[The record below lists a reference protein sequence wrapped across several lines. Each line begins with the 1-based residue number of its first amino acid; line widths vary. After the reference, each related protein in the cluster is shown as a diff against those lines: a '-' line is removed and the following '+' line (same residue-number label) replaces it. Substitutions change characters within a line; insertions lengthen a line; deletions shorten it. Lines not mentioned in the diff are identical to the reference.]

1 MRTPSCIVLYALL
14 LFTSVSF
21 GQKKKLT
28 AVKTADRMVIDG
40 KLSETIWDSAPVA
53 TDFIMFA
60 PDNGKP
66 ISDKTKTEVQVAYT
80 NDAIY
85 IGAKMYDYEPTKILT
100 EITPR
105 DNFGTAD
112 NFGVFLN
119 GFNDGQQDFR
129 FFVSAAGVQA
139 DCIFTNQNGEDFSWD
154 AIWESH
160 IAHTDFGWV
169 VEIKIPY
176 AALRFSKA
184 SKQEWGVNFYR
195 EIRRDRQLFTWNFI
209 DSKINN
215 ETGQSGI
222 LEGIENIETP
232 TRLFFIPYSS
242 FYLNSSHVQK
252 TFGELKGGLDI
263 KYGISDAFTLDAIL
277 VPDFGQTKF
286 DNVELNLSPFEQ
298 KFTENRPFF
307 TEGTDLFSKGD
318 LVYSRRIGETPDLS
332 LADNETAKL
341 PSTIQL
347 INAVKI
353 SGRSKD
359 GLGIGFLN
367 AVTENTS
374 VQVTNTDTGVQRKAE
389 IQPATNYNV
398 VVLDQRFRKN
408 SSVTFINTNVTRNGQ
423 AKDAN
428 VSAFLFDLNTT
439 QNTFAAKGDIKYSY
453 LNYADLGA
461 DKKGINTSIYLGET
475 SGKFRYGIGGKY
487 VSKDFDNNDLGINFQ
502 SHFHGFMTEWSYRI
516 LNPTKKYNTFNLQL
530 YSETSFENRTGKVQ
544 DNSLNLSID
553 TANKKNDYYGY
564 GLEVRP
570 TVTYDFYE
578 ARTADDSKY
587 LKIPQILGSWFYFS
601 SNYNRPFSIDVNP
614 YFAIC
619 NQKGR
624 GRLGMMIEP
633 KYRFSDHLS
642 LAYSIRF
649 NKMLNNIGYS
659 GLFDQ
664 DNDPLTESEIIM
676 AKRNITSFTNTL
688 SGKYAL
694 NEKMSVNLNIRHYWS
709 YAINSAFYAL
719 ENSGDISPETNYV
732 ANNDSN
738 FNTWNMDLSYSWW
751 FAPGSQLSAL
761 YRNSSSFYENE
772 FRTDFGSN
780 FNKAIDNNFLNHVFS
795 ISVRYF
801 IDYNSLKN

>member
-1 MRTPSCIVLYALL
+1 MRSPSYIILYAFA
-14 LFTSVSF
+14 LFTFPSF
-21 GQKKKLT
+21 AQKKRLT
-28 AVKTADRMVIDG
+28 AVKTADHMVIDG
-40 KLSETIWDSAPVA
+40 KLNESSWTSAPVA

-66 ISDKTKTEVQVAYT
+66 ISNKTKTEVQVVYT
-80 NDAIY
+80 NEAIY
-85 IGAKMYDYEPTKILT
+85 IGAKLFDHEPAKMLT

-105 DNFGTAD
+105 DNFGSSE

-129 FFVSAAGVQA
+129 FYVSAAGVQA

-154 AIWESH
+154 AIWESQRTL
-160 IAHTDFGWV
+160 TDFGWV
-169 VEIKIPY
+169 VEMKIPY

-184 SKQEWGVNFYR
+184 NKQEWGINFYR
-195 EIRRDRQLFTWNFI
+195 EIRRDRQLFTWNYI
-209 DSKINN
+209 DTKINN
-215 ETGQSGI
+215 ESAQSGI
-222 LEGIENIETP
+222 LDGIENIEPP

-242 FYLNSSHVQK
+242 FYLNSSHAQK
-252 TFGELKGGLDI
+252 TFGELKGGLDV

-307 TEGTDLFSKGD
+307 TEGTDLFNKGD
-318 LVYSRRIGETPDLS
+318 LVYSRRIGQTPDFS
-332 LADNETAKL
+332 IASNETAKL
-341 PSTIQL
+341 PNTIKL

-389 IQPATNYNV
+389 LQPATNYNV

-428 VSAFLFDLNTT
+428 VSAVLWDLNTPK
-439 QNTFAAKGDIKYSY
+439 NTFVARGDLKYSY
-453 LNYADLGA
+453 LNYHEFGA
-461 DKKGINTSIYLGET
+461 DKKGVNTSIYLGET

-502 SHFHGFMTEWSYRI
+502 THYHGILTDFSYRI
-516 LNPTKKYNTFNLQL
+516 LNPTEKLNMFNLQVV
-530 YSETSFENRTGKVQ
+530 SQTDFENRTGKLQ
-544 DNSLNLSID
+544 SNIINLSVD
-553 TANKKNDYYGY
+553 SADKKNDYYGY
-564 GLEVRP
+564 GIDVRP
-570 TVTYDFYE
+570 TISYDFYE
-578 ARTADDSKY
+578 ARTADDSRY

-614 YFAIC
+614 SFAIC

-624 GRLGMMIEP
+624 GRIGFMVEP
-633 KYRFSDHLS
+633 KYRFSDHFSLS
-642 LAYSIRF
+642 YSFRF
-649 NKMLNNIGYS
+649 NKMLNNIGYA
-659 GLFDQ
+659 GLFDK
-664 DNDPLTESEIIM
+664 DNNPATEAEIIM

-688 SGKYAL
+688 TSKFAI
-694 NEKMSVNLNIRHYWS
+694 NEKMSINLNIRHYWS
-709 YAINSAFYAL
+709 YAKNSAFFDL
-719 ENSGDISPETNYV
+719 QPNGDISPDTSFNENH
-732 ANNDSN
+732 DSN

-751 FAPGSQLSAL
+751 FAPGSQISAM

>member
-1 MRTPSCIVLYALL
+1 M
-14 LFTSVSF
+14 
-21 GQKKKLT
+21 Q
-28 AVKTADRMVIDG
+28 IDG
-40 KLSETIWDSAPVA
+40 KLSESIWDSAPVA
-53 TDFIMFA
+53 TDFTMFA

-66 ISDKTKTEVQVAYT
+66 ISDKTKTEVQVVYT

-85 IGAKMYDYEPTKILT
+85 IGAKLFDNEPSKMLT

-105 DNFGTAD
+105 DNFGSSE
-112 NFGVFLN
+112 NFGIFLN

-129 FFVSAAGVQA
+129 FYVSAAGVQA

-160 IAHTDFGWV
+160 IALTDFGWV
-169 VEIKIPY
+169 VEMKIPY

-184 SKQEWGVNFYR
+184 IKQEWGVNFYR

-209 DSKINN
+209 DTKINN
-215 ETGQSGI
+215 ESAQSGI
-222 LEGIENIETP
+222 LDGIENIETP

-242 FYLNSSHVQK
+242 FYLNSSHTQK
-252 TFGELKGGLDI
+252 TYGELKGGLDI

-298 KFTENRPFF
+298 RFTENRPFF

-318 LVYSRRIGETPDLS
+318 LVYSRRIGETPDIS

-341 PSTIQL
+341 PNTIQL

-359 GLGIGFLN
+359 GLGVGFLN

-374 VQVTNTDTGVQRKAE
+374 VQVTNTNTGVERKAE
-389 IQPATNYNV
+389 LQPATNYNV

-439 QNTFAAKGDIKYSY
+439 KNTFTAKGDVKYSH
-453 LNYADLGA
+453 LNYSDLGA
-461 DKKGINTSIYLGET
+461 DKKGVNTSIYLAET
-475 SGKFRYGIGGKY
+475 SGNFRYGMGGKY

-502 SHFHGFMTEWSYRI
+502 THYHGFMSELSYRI
-516 LNPTKKYNTFNLQL
+516 LNPTKNHNTFSVQFF
-530 YSETSFENRTGKVQ
+530 SATSFENRTGKVQ
-544 DNSLNLSID
+544 DNSINLNVES
-553 TANKKNDYYGY
+553 ANKKNDFYGY
-564 GLEVRP
+564 GIDLRP

-578 ARTADDSKY
+578 ARTPDDSKF
-587 LKIPQILGSWFYFS
+587 LKIPQLFESWFYFS
-601 SNYNRPFSIDVNP
+601 SNYNRPFSLDLNP
-614 YFAIC
+614 SFAIF

-624 GRLGMMIEP
+624 GRIGFMVEP
-633 KYRFSDHLS
+633 KYRFNDHLTLS
-642 LAYSIRF
+642 YSFRF
-649 NKMLNNIGYS
+649 NKMFNNIGYS
-659 GLFDQ
+659 GQ
-664 DNDPLTESEIIM
+664 DESTNPLTDSGVIV
-676 AKRNITSFTNTL
+676 ARRDITTYTN
-688 SGKYAL
+688 SVFGKYAI
-694 NEKMSVNLNIRHYWS
+694 NEKMSLNLTVRHYLS
-709 YAINSAFYAL
+709 YARNNAFFTL
-719 ENSGDISPETNYV
+719 LNSGEISPEDIYT
-732 ANNDSN
+732 APDSN

-751 FAPGSQLSAL
+751 FAPGSQISAL
-761 YRNSSSFYENE
+761 YRNNSIDDNITNTNFS
-772 FRTDFGSN
+772 SN
-780 FNKAIDNNFLNHVFS
+780 FNKAIDNRFLNHVFS
-795 ISVRYF
+795 VSVRYF

>member
-14 LFTSVSF
+14 LVTSVSF
-21 GQKKKLT
+21 GQKKILT
-28 AVKTADRMVIDG
+28 AVKTSDRMVIDG
-40 KLSETIWDSAPVA
+40 QLSEAIWSTASKA

-66 ISDKTKTEVQVAYT
+66 ISEQTKTEVQIAYT

-85 IGAKMYDYEPTKILT
+85 IGAKLFDNEPSKMLT

-105 DNFGTAD
+105 DNFGSSE
-112 NFGVFLN
+112 NFGIFLN

-129 FFVSAAGVQA
+129 FYVSSAGVQA

-160 IAHTDFGWV
+160 IALTDFGWL
-169 VEIKIPY
+169 VEMKIPY

-184 SKQEWGVNFYR
+184 SKQVWGVNFYR
-195 EIRRDRQLFTWNFI
+195 EIRRNRQLFTWNFI
-209 DSKINN
+209 DTKINN
-215 ETGQSGI
+215 ESAQSGI
-222 LEGIENIETP
+222 LEGIENIEPP

-252 TFGELKGGLDI
+252 TYGELKGGLDI

-298 KFTENRPFF
+298 RFTENRPFF

-318 LVYSRRIGETPDLS
+318 LVYSRRIGETPDLTI
-332 LADNETAKL
+332 ADNESAKL
-341 PSTIQL
+341 PSNIKL

-359 GLGIGFLN
+359 GLGVGFLN

-374 VQVTNTDTGVQRKAE
+374 VPVTNTDTGITRTAVL
-389 IQPATNYNV
+389 QPATNYNV
-398 VVLDQRFRKN
+398 VVLDQRFQKN

-428 VSAFLFDLNTT
+428 VSAVLFDLNTPN
-439 QNTFAAKGDIKYSY
+439 NTFAAKGDVKYSY
-453 LNYADLGA
+453 LNYPTFGA
-461 DKKGINTSIYLGET
+461 DKTGLNTSIYLAET

-502 SHFHGFMTEWSYRI
+502 THYHGFMTEWSYRI
-516 LNPTKKYNTFNLQL
+516 LNPTANYNTFNVQF
-530 YSETSFENRTGKVQ
+530 YSETSFENKSGKVQ
-544 DNSLNLSID
+544 DNAISLNVESVD
-553 TANKKNDYYGY
+553 KKNDFYGY
-564 GLEVRP
+564 GIDLRP

-578 ARTADDSKY
+578 ARTADDSKF
-587 LKIPQILGSWFYFS
+587 LKIPQIIGSWFYFS
-601 SNYNRPFSIDVNP
+601 SNYNRPFSLDVNP
-614 YFAIC
+614 SFALC

-624 GRLGMMIEP
+624 GRIGFMAEP

-642 LAYSIRF
+642 LTYTFRF
-649 NKMLNNIGYS
+649 NKSFNNIGFS
-659 GLFDQ
+659 GNFDA
-664 DNDPLTESEIIM
+664 DNDPLTDPEIIM
-676 AKRNITSFTNTL
+676 AKRNITTFTNAI

-694 NEKMSVNLNIRHYWS
+694 NEKMSLNLSVRHYWS
-709 YAINSAFYAL
+709 YAKNSAFYAL
-719 ENSGDISPETNYV
+719 QDSGDITPENNYT

-751 FAPGSQLSAL
+751 FAPGSQISAL

-780 FNKAIDNNFLNHVFS
+780 FNKAIDNNYLNHVFS
-795 ISVRYF
+795 LSVRYF

>member
-1 MRTPSCIVLYALL
+1 M
-14 LFTSVSF
+14 
-21 GQKKKLT
+21 Q
-28 AVKTADRMVIDG
+28 IDG
-40 KLSETIWDSAPVA
+40 KLSESIWDSAPVA
-53 TDFIMFA
+53 TDFTMFA

-66 ISDKTKTEVQVAYT
+66 ISDKTKTEVKVVYT

-85 IGAKMYDYEPTKILT
+85 IGAKLFDNEPSKMLT

-105 DNFGTAD
+105 DNFGSSE
-112 NFGVFLN
+112 NFGIFLN

-129 FFVSAAGVQA
+129 FYVSAAGVQA

-160 IAHTDFGWV
+160 IALTDFGWV
-169 VEIKIPY
+169 VEMKIPY

-184 SKQEWGVNFYR
+184 IKQEWGVNFYR

-209 DSKINN
+209 DTKIDN
-215 ETGQSGI
+215 ESAQSGI
-222 LEGIENIETP
+222 LDGIENIEPP

-242 FYLNSSHVQK
+242 FYLNSSHTQK
-252 TFGELKGGLDI
+252 TYGELKGGLDI

-298 KFTENRPFF
+298 RFTENRPFF
-307 TEGTDLFSKGD
+307 TEGTDLFNKGD
-318 LVYSRRIGETPDLS
+318 LVYSRRIGETPDIS

-341 PSTIQL
+341 PNTIQL

-359 GLGIGFLN
+359 GLGVGFLN

-374 VQVTNTDTGVQRKAE
+374 VQVTNTNTGVERKAE
-389 IQPATNYNV
+389 LQPATNYNV

-439 QNTFAAKGDIKYSY
+439 KNTFTAKGDVKYSH
-453 LNYADLGA
+453 LNYSDLGA
-461 DKKGINTSIYLGET
+461 DKKGVNTSIYLAET
-475 SGKFRYGIGGKY
+475 SGNFRYGMGGKY

-502 SHFHGFMTEWSYRI
+502 THYHGFMSELSYRI
-516 LNPTKKYNTFNLQL
+516 LNPTANYNTFNVQF

-544 DNSLNLSID
+544 DNSINFNVESAD
-553 TANKKNDYYGY
+553 KKNDFYGY
-564 GLEVRP
+564 GIDLRP

-578 ARTADDSKY
+578 ARTPDDSKF
-587 LKIPQILGSWFYFS
+587 LKIPQLLGSWFYFS
-601 SNYNRPFSIDVNP
+601 SNYNRPFSLDLNP
-614 YFAIC
+614 SFAIC

-624 GRLGMMIEP
+624 GRIGFMVEP
-633 KYRFSDHLS
+633 KYRFNDHFS
-642 LAYSIRF
+642 LAYSFRF
-649 NKMLNNIGYS
+649 NKSFNNIGFS
-659 GLFDQ
+659 DNFDA
-664 DNDPLTESEIIM
+664 DNDPLTEDEVIM

-709 YAINSAFYAL
+709 YAKNSAFYAL
-719 ENSGDISPETNYV
+719 QDSGDISPENNYI

-751 FAPGSQLSAL
+751 FAPGSQISAL

-772 FRTDFGSN
+772 FRSDFSSN
-780 FNKAIDNNFLNHVFS
+780 FNKAIDNNFLNHIFS
-795 ISVRYF
+795 VSVRYF

>member
-1 MRTPSCIVLYALL
+1 MRTPSCIILFALL
-14 LFTSVSF
+14 FISTPSF
-21 GQKKKLT
+21 SQKKHLT
-28 AVKTADRMVIDG
+28 AVKTSDHMEVDG
-40 KLSETIWDSAPVA
+40 KLTESIWSAAPVA
-53 TDFIMFA
+53 TDFTMFA

-66 ISDKTKTEVQVAYT
+66 IPQKTKTEVQVAYT
-80 NDAIY
+80 NDAVY
-85 IGAKMYDYEPTKILT
+85 IAAKLFDNEPNKILK

-105 DNFGTAD
+105 DNFGSSE
-112 NFGVFLN
+112 NFGIFLN

-129 FFVSAAGVQA
+129 FYVSAAGVQA

-160 IAHTDFGWV
+160 IAMTDYGWV
-169 VEIKIPY
+169 VEMKIPY

-184 SKQEWGVNFYR
+184 IKQEWGVNFYR

-209 DSKINN
+209 DTKINN
-215 ETGQSGI
+215 ESAQSGI
-222 LEGIENIETP
+222 LDGIENIETP

-242 FYLNSSHVQK
+242 FYLNSSHTQK
-252 TFGELKGGLDI
+252 TYGELKGGLDV

-332 LADNETAKL
+332 LAANETAKL

-359 GLGIGFLN
+359 GLGVGFLN

-374 VQVTNTDTGVQRKAE
+374 VQVTNTDTGVERKAE
-389 IQPATNYNV
+389 LQPATNYNV

-408 SSVTFINTNVTRNGQ
+408 SSVTFINTNVTRNGS

-428 VSAFLFDLNTT
+428 VSAVLFDLNT
-439 QNTFAAKGDIKYSY
+439 QKNTFAAKGDVKYSY
-453 LNYADLGA
+453 LNYPTFGA
-461 DKKGINTSIYLGET
+461 DKNGINTSLYLAET

-502 SHFHGFMTEWSYRI
+502 THYHGFMTEWSYRI
-516 LNPTKKYNTFNLQL
+516 LNPTANYNTFNVQFS
-530 YSETSFENRTGKVQ
+530 SETSFENKTGKVQ
-544 DNSLNLSID
+544 DNSINLSVD
-553 TANKKNDYYGY
+553 SADKKNDFYGY
-564 GLEVRP
+564 GIDLRP

-578 ARTADDSKY
+578 ARTPDDSKF
-587 LKIPQILGSWFYFS
+587 LKIPQLFGSWFYFS

-624 GRLGMMIEP
+624 GRVGMMIEP
-633 KYRFSDHLS
+633 KYRFSDHFS
-642 LAYSIRF
+642 LAYSFRF
-649 NKMLNNIGYS
+649 NKSFNNIGFS
-659 GLFDQ
+659 DNFDA
-664 DNDPLTESEIIM
+664 DNDPLTEDEVIM
-676 AKRNITSFTNTL
+676 AKRNITSFTNTIT
-688 SGKYAL
+688 SKYAL
-694 NEKMSVNLNIRHYWS
+694 NEKMSLNLNIRHYWS
-709 YAINSAFYAL
+709 YAKNAAFYDL
-719 ENSGDISPETNYV
+719 QPNGDISLDTAYAENHDTNL
-732 ANNDSN
+732 
-738 FNTWNMDLSYSWW
+738 NTWNMDLSYSWW
-751 FAPGSQLSAL
+751 FAPGSQISAL

-772 FRTDFGSN
+772 FRSDFSSN
-780 FNKAIDNNFLNHVFS
+780 FNKSIDNNFLNHVFS

>member
-1 MRTPSCIVLYALL
+1 MRTHSYIILYAFV
-14 LFTSVSF
+14 LFTATSF
-21 GQKKKLT
+21 SQKKRLT
-28 AVKTADRMVIDG
+28 AVKTGDRMQIDG
-40 KLSETIWDSAPVA
+40 KLSESIWDSAPVA
-53 TDFIMFA
+53 TDFTMFA

-66 ISDKTKTEVQVAYT
+66 ISDKTKTEVQVVYT

-85 IGAKMYDYEPTKILT
+85 IGAKLFDNEPSKMLT

-105 DNFGTAD
+105 DNFGSSE
-112 NFGVFLN
+112 NFGIFLN

-129 FFVSAAGVQA
+129 FYVSAAGVQA

-160 IAHTDFGWV
+160 IALTDFGWV
-169 VEIKIPY
+169 VEMKIPY

-184 SKQEWGVNFYR
+184 IKQEWGVNFYR

-209 DSKINN
+209 DTKIDN
-215 ETGQSGI
+215 ESAQSGI
-222 LEGIENIETP
+222 LDGIENIEPP

-242 FYLNSSHVQK
+242 FYLNSSHTQK
-252 TFGELKGGLDI
+252 TYGELKGGLDI

-298 KFTENRPFF
+298 RFTENRPFF
-307 TEGTDLFSKGD
+307 TEGTDLFNKGD
-318 LVYSRRIGETPDLS
+318 LVYSRRIGETPDLAI
-332 LADNETAKL
+332 ADNESAKL
-341 PSTIQL
+341 PSNIKL

-359 GLGIGFLN
+359 GLGVGFLN

-374 VQVTNTDTGVQRKAE
+374 VQVTNTDTGVERKAE
-389 IQPATNYNV
+389 LQPATNYNV

-439 QNTFAAKGDIKYSY
+439 KNTFTAKGDVKYSH
-453 LNYADLGA
+453 LNYSDLGA
-461 DKKGINTSIYLGET
+461 DKKGVNTSIYLAET
-475 SGKFRYGIGGKY
+475 SGNFRYGMGGKY

-502 SHFHGFMTEWSYRI
+502 THYHGFMSELSYRI
-516 LNPTKKYNTFNLQL
+516 LNPTANYNTFNVQF

-544 DNSLNLSID
+544 DNSINLNVESAD
-553 TANKKNDYYGY
+553 KKNDFYGY
-564 GLEVRP
+564 GIDLRP

-578 ARTADDSKY
+578 ARTPDDSKF
-587 LKIPQILGSWFYFS
+587 LKIPQLFGSWFYFS

-624 GRLGMMIEP
+624 GRVGMMIEP

-642 LAYSIRF
+642 LAYSIRA
-649 NKMLNNIGYS
+649 NKQFNNIGYS
-659 GLFDQ
+659 DNFDA
-664 DNDPLTESEIIM
+664 DNDPLTDPEIIM

-709 YAINSAFYAL
+709 YAKNSAFYAL
-719 ENSGDISPETNYV
+719 QDSGDISPENNYI

-751 FAPGSQLSAL
+751 FAPGSQISAL

-772 FRTDFGSN
+772 FRSDFSSN

-795 ISVRYF
+795 VSVRYF

>member
-1 MRTPSCIVLYALL
+1 MRNHSCIILYAFV
-14 LFTSVSF
+14 LFTATSF
-21 GQKKKLT
+21 SQKKRLT
-28 AVKTADRMVIDG
+28 AVKTGDRMQIDG
-40 KLSETIWDSAPVA
+40 KLSESIWDSAPVA
-53 TDFIMFA
+53 TDFTMFA

-66 ISDKTKTEVQVAYT
+66 ISDKTKTEVQVVYT

-85 IGAKMYDYEPTKILT
+85 IGAKLFDNEPSKMLT

-105 DNFGTAD
+105 DNFGSSE
-112 NFGVFLN
+112 NFGIFLN

-129 FFVSAAGVQA
+129 FYVSAAGVQA

-160 IAHTDFGWV
+160 IALTDFGWV
-169 VEIKIPY
+169 VEMKIPY

-184 SKQEWGVNFYR
+184 IKQEWGVNFYR

-209 DSKINN
+209 DTKINN
-215 ETGQSGI
+215 ESAQSGI
-222 LEGIENIETP
+222 LDGIENIETP

-242 FYLNSSHVQK
+242 FYLNSSHTQK
-252 TFGELKGGLDI
+252 TYGELKGGLDI

-298 KFTENRPFF
+298 RFTENRPFF

-318 LVYSRRIGETPDLS
+318 LVYSRRIGETPDIS

-341 PSTIQL
+341 PNTIQL

-359 GLGIGFLN
+359 GLGVGFLN

-374 VQVTNTDTGVQRKAE
+374 VQVTNTNTGVERKAE
-389 IQPATNYNV
+389 LQPATNYNV

-439 QNTFAAKGDIKYSY
+439 KNTFTAKGDVKYSH
-453 LNYADLGA
+453 LNYSDLGA
-461 DKKGINTSIYLGET
+461 DKKGVNTSIYLAET
-475 SGKFRYGIGGKY
+475 SGNFRYGMGGKY

-502 SHFHGFMTEWSYRI
+502 THYHGFMSELSYRI
-516 LNPTKKYNTFNLQL
+516 LNPTKNHNTFSVQFF
-530 YSETSFENRTGKVQ
+530 SATSFENRTGKVQ
-544 DNSLNLSID
+544 DNSINLNVES
-553 TANKKNDYYGY
+553 ANKKNDFYGY
-564 GLEVRP
+564 GIDLRP

-578 ARTADDSKY
+578 ARTPDDSKF
-587 LKIPQILGSWFYFS
+587 LKIPQLFESWFYFS
-601 SNYNRPFSIDVNP
+601 SNYNRPFSLDLNP
-614 YFAIC
+614 SFAIF

-624 GRLGMMIEP
+624 GRIGFMVEP
-633 KYRFSDHLS
+633 KYRFNDHLTLS
-642 LAYSIRF
+642 YSFRF
-649 NKMLNNIGYS
+649 NKMFNNIGYS
-659 GLFDQ
+659 GQ
-664 DNDPLTESEIIM
+664 DESTNPLTDSGVIV
-676 AKRNITSFTNTL
+676 ARRDITTYTN
-688 SGKYAL
+688 SVFGKYAI
-694 NEKMSVNLNIRHYWS
+694 NEKMSLNLTVRHYLS
-709 YAINSAFYAL
+709 YARNNAFFTL
-719 ENSGDISPETNYV
+719 LNSGEISPEDIYT
-732 ANNDSN
+732 APDSN

-751 FAPGSQLSAL
+751 FAPGSQISAL
-761 YRNSSSFYENE
+761 YRNNSIDDNITNTNFS
-772 FRTDFGSN
+772 SN
-780 FNKAIDNNFLNHVFS
+780 FNKAIDNRFLNHVFS
-795 ISVRYF
+795 VSVRYF